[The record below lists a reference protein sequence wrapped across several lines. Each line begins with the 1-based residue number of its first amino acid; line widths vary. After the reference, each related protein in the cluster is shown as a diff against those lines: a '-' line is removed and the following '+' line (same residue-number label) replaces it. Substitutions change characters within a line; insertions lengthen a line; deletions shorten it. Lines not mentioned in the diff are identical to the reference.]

1 MEILLILLFALY
13 GIFVITLIFGW
24 NKAVKDEKGPFSSLQ
39 PPISVVVPVRNEE
52 SNIKNLLECLKKQE
66 YPE

>member
-24 NKAVKDEKGPFSSLQ
+24 NMAVKNEKGPFSTLN
-39 PPISVVVPVRNEE
+39 PPIYVVVPVLNDE
-52 SNIKNLLECLKKQE
+52 SNIKNLLGCLKKQ
-66 YPE
+66 